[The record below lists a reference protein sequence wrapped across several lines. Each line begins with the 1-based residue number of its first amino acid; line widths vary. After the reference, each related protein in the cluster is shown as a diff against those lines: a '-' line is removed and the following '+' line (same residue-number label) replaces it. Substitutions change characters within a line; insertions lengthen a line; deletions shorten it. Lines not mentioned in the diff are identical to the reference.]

1 MIYNGDSLNYTYL
14 LNESNP
20 LQNIMEM
27 TQHIY
32 YNEEWN
38 PRGTQLDDDD
48 SGHEDFVDVFHPP
61 KVDTTY
67 YDDYDDYGN

>member
-1 MIYNGDSLNYTYL
+1 MKRIEPPLN
-14 LNESNP
+14 NKGN
-20 LQNIMEM
+20 

-38 PRGTQLDDDD
+38 PRKTIDDD
-48 SGHEDFVDVFHPP
+48 SSHEDFVDTFHPP

-67 YDDYDDYGN
+67 YDDYEDYGN

>member
-1 MIYNGDSLNYTYL
+1 MAKQEEIKTTITY
-14 LNESNP
+14 NESNP
-20 LQNIMEM
+20 LMNDMEN

-48 SGHEDFVDVFHPP
+48 SGHEDFVDSIHPP
-61 KVDTTY
+61 KEDLKY

>member
-1 MIYNGDSLNYTYL
+1 
-14 LNESNP
+14 
-20 LQNIMEM
+20 MEK
-27 TQHIY
+27 TQYIY

-48 SGHEDFVDVFHPP
+48 SGHEDFVDTFHPP